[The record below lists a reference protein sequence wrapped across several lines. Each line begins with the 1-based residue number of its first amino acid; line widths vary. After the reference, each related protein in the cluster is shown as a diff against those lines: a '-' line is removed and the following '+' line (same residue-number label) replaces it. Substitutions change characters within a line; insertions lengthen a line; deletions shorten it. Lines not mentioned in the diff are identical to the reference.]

1 MSPSPPRGMKLRS
14 GHVKTVLVDKPRV
27 TKRKA
32 PAPRTPLAAPEQAF
46 ISKVSPLTR
55 FMLQYP
61 TPNLT
66 QSLHLA
72 CAQRLTLSTKFRW
85 TEKRDRSLLIHLIGL
100 GGAITDEEYARLA
113 ALWEGATADD
123 VHARVEFLRAQQILT
138 IRAEETA
145 EAAAEAYPES
155 ARADNVDDAA
165 NVLDNEA
172 LSSPPSSPTS
182 PSSSSSAA
190 SGDEDDNDNTVDD
203 NDDNEAQLA
212 LKPALKSVRFASP
225 VIATVRTISP
235 KGKHEKTPEK
245 LRKWF
250 PRENAPWEDEMFSTE
265 DASDSASIASS
276 SSRRRKRAAADDDD
290 DLARPAKRP
299 RSSSNISDS
308 DSDNDNDNEEEET
321 EVSYPLSQ
329 TARSPRVPRTRA
341 GSSLT
346 ASNVRSPYGTPLEMH
361 PRAFKNSAG
370 AWPRPVRAIAAVAE
384 GQEWQDES
392 EDEGETAVID
402 RDRHFLWRDVPE
414 DFQPKGPEDKY
425 LFPRVHFASGKRLPA
440 ATVQPDSGWHEQEDP
455 GCWEYEGED
464 ESEEEDYSVENGDVD
479 DMVVEEAEGLAGGR
493 RESHEWSSLPAQPI
507 YDTVQSALGQQ
518 VEGGA
523 SAPYYGG
530 QSAGYEYG
538 NPAGGWYPSEAPQ
551 EELADDGPAGQR
563 YVYPPPPVD
572 DGGNTPYPGL
582 DRASS
587 ARFGRDVVA
596 EHPQQ
601 QQQYMEESEE
611 VEERVDDDDDDW
623 SYFNQFDDEFFP
635 PRRP

>member
-1 MSPSPPRGMKLRS
+1 MSPPRGMKLRS
-14 GHVKTVLVDKPRV
+14 GHVKADLVDKPRV
-27 TKRKA
+27 TKRKQ

-46 ISKVSPLTR
+46 ISKWLTR
-55 FMLQYP
+55 
-61 TPNLT
+61 
-66 QSLHLA
+66 LHP
-72 CAQRLTLSTKFRW
+72 KFRW

-113 ALWEGATADD
+113 TLWEGATADD

-155 ARADNVDDAA
+155 ARADNVDHAA
-165 NVLDNEA
+165 NVEEPVSEETSSPRSPSPSLDHEA
-172 LSSPPSSPTS
+172 LSPPPSSPTS
-182 PSSSSSAA
+182 SSSSSSAA
-190 SGDEDDNDNTVDD
+190 SDDEDDNNTTVDD

-212 LKPALKSVRFASP
+212 LKPARKSVRFASP
-225 VIATVRTISP
+225 VIATVWTISREP
-235 KGKHEKTPEK
+235 NSRRTRIKP
-245 LRKWF
+245 RKWF
-250 PRENAPWEDEMFSTE
+250 PRENAPWEDEMFSAE
-265 DASDSASIASS
+265 DASDSASTASS

-290 DLARPAKRP
+290 DEDLARPAKR
-299 RSSSNISDS
+299 RSSSSISDS
-308 DSDNDNDNEEEET
+308 DDDDDNNDNDNEEEET
-321 EVSYPLSQ
+321 EVSYPLSH

-346 ASNVRSPYGTPLEMH
+346 ASNVRSPYGTPLDMS
-361 PRAFKNSAG
+361 PRAFKNSVVT
-370 AWPRPVRAIAAVAE
+370 WPRPVRAMAAVAE

-392 EDEGETAVID
+392 EDEGETAVIAGD
-402 RDRHFLWRDVPE
+402 KRFLCRDAPE
-414 DFQPKGPEDKY
+414 DFQPEDPEEEY
-425 LFPRVHFASGKRLPA
+425 YFPRVRFASGDRLPA
-440 ATVQPDSGWHEQEDP
+440 ATVQPDLGWHEPEDQ
-455 GCWEYEGED
+455 GCWEYERED
-464 ESEEEDYSVENGDVD
+464 SESEEEDYSVEDGDVD
-479 DMVVEEAEGLAGGR
+479 DMVVEEAERLAGGR
-493 RESHEWSSLPAQPI
+493 RESHWWSSLPAQPI
-507 YDTVQSALGQQ
+507 YDTAQSALGQQ
-518 VEGGA
+518 AEGGA

-530 QSAGYEYG
+530 QFAGYEYG

-551 EELADDGPAGQR
+551 EELADDGPAGQQ

-623 SYFNQFDDEFFP
+623 SYFNQFDDGSFQP
-635 PRRP
+635 GRP